1 MSNARKKWII
11 AMLLSCVFALMLPL
25 FTAHTVLAAESQQ
38 PETMTEDEIETRLF
52 TNLSLTLKGGGG
64 FVSAIAKNEFTL
76 FPSTVY
82 VIVELYCSETEPSGY
97 EEMTLIAKVSQV
109 DLNMGNTTEARAGTG
124 GVQKYWMGR
133 MRYKIDGNNWDER
146 VTPIGLFSAE
156 GESITI
162 V

>member
-1 MSNARKKWII
+1 MRFIYKEVFCCVKCKKKMDHRDAFELRIC
-11 AMLLSCVFALMLPL
+11 ADASP
-25 FTAHTVLAAESQQ
+25 
-38 PETMTEDEIETRLF
+38 
-52 TNLSLTLKGGGG
+52 TNLSLTLKGGDG